1 MYVHV
6 FQKKMPGYQNSK
18 QKFDFQLFMENSK
31 PQPQNNN
38 PKLRKQIHL
47 GCIVLLPQFPIFPP
61 ALNMFANHKNLF
73 LKIPYLNLTL
83 FPSSGVSRS
92 VALKGALSLSGHVR

>member
-1 MYVHV
+1 
-6 FQKKMPGYQNSK
+6 
-18 QKFDFQLFMENSK
+18 MENSK

-38 PKLRKQIHL
+38 PKLRKRIHL
-47 GCIVLLPQFPIFPP
+47 GRIVLLPQFPIFPP

-73 LKIPYLNLTL
+73 LKIPFLNLTL

-92 VALKGALSLSGHVR
+92 VALKGAPSLSGHVR